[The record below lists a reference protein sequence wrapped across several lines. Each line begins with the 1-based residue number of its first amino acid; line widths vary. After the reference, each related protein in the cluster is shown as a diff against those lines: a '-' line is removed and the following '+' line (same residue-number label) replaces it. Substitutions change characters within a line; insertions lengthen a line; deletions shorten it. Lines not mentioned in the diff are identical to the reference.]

1 MPRLIIPGIQEF
13 LKEYPEMKI
22 RPSQEG
28 HGVTLVGSLEFCARS
43 EKSEEITDSYHLHI
57 YIPPSFPRSIPDVQ
71 EIDGKIPRNGEYHVN
86 SDGTLCLGSLLRLLL
101 QISLNPTVSGFA
113 GKCLVPYLYAVSYKT
128 KFGGQFLFSEL
139 PHGTPGE
146 LRDYAELFGLK
157 EPEQARAVL
166 QLLAMKKRI
175 ANKYPCPC
183 GCGQRLGKC
192 KFNDKLKGFRD
203 LADRN
208 WFKSLVSR

>member
-1 MPRLIIPGIQEF
+1 
-13 LKEYPEMKI
+13 MKI

-28 HGVTLVGSLEFCARS
+28 NGITFVGTFEFCARS
-43 EKSEEITDSYHLHI
+43 EKTEEIIDSYHLHI
-57 YIPPSFPRSIPDVQ
+57 YIPPSFPRDIPDIQ
-71 EIDGKIPRNGEYHVN
+71 EMDRKIPRNGKYHVN
-86 SDGTLCLGSLLRLLL
+86 SDDSLCLGSRLRLLL
-101 QISLNPTVSGFA
+101 QISFNPTIIGFA
-113 GKCLVPYLYAVSYKT
+113 KICLVPYLYAVSYKL

-146 LRDYAELFGLK
+146 LLDYVELFKLK
-157 EPEQARAVL
+157 KPEQAYAVL

-192 KFNDKLKGFRD
+192 KFNDTIKKFRD
-203 LADRN
+203 LADRT
-208 WFKSLVSR
+208 WFKSLIR